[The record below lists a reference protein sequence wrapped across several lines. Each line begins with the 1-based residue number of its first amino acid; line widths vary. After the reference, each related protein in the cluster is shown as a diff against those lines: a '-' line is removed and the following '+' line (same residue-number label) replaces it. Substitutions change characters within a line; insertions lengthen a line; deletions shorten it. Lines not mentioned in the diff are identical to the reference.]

1 MTEYFTPAQV
11 VDRLG
16 FSHDTLRYY
25 ERIGVLQHISRDP
38 GGRRRFSKAD
48 VEWLETVRYL
58 RDTGMPL
65 DEIRRYSQLA
75 NAGEHTAATRLD
87 LLLCHEERVTDHI
100 AHLNRQHEQLRQKIG
115 WYREHLARQAA
126 RTTPDG
132 MLTGP
137 R

>member
-1 MTEYFTPAQV
+1 MPGGHTWGVTEYFTPGQV

-25 ERIGVLQHISRDP
+25 ERIGVLGPLGRDSV
-38 GGRRRFSKAD
+38 GRRRFNTAD
-48 VEWLETVRYL
+48 LDWLETVRYL

-75 NAGEHTAATRLD
+75 QEGEDTATMRLE
-87 LLLCHEERVTDHI
+87 LLLRHEERVTAHI

-115 WYREHLARQAA
+115 WYRDHLRSPGAA
-126 RTTPDG
+126 AS
-132 MLTGP
+132 
-137 R
+137 